1 MKKESTFGYILR
13 LSLTLLIITG
23 VMALLLGSVNAL
35 TEDRIAQINAQ
46 KARDALAAVLPDAA
60 SAQERTGFSD
70 PTGQISQIYESE
82 SGYAIQLTVAGFGG
96 DVDMMVGVAKTGEV
110 LGVSIIS
117 HTETAGLGAVAAAK
131 TSNGQAFR
139 DQFVGMSGTLAVT
152 KDGGQV
158 DAISSA
164 TITSR
169 AVTEGVNI
177 ALAWVAQN
185 G

>member
-1 MKKESTFGYILR
+1 
-13 LSLTLLIITG
+13 
-23 VMALLLGSVNAL
+23 
-35 TEDRIAQINAQ
+35 
-46 KARDALAAVLPDAA
+46 
-60 SAQERTGFSD
+60 
-70 PTGQISQIYESE
+70 
-82 SGYAIQLTVAGFGG
+82 
-96 DVDMMVGVAKTGEV
+96 
-110 LGVSIIS
+110 
-117 HTETAGLGAVAAAK
+117 
-131 TSNGQAFR
+131 
-139 DQFVGMSGTLAVT
+139 MSGTLAVA